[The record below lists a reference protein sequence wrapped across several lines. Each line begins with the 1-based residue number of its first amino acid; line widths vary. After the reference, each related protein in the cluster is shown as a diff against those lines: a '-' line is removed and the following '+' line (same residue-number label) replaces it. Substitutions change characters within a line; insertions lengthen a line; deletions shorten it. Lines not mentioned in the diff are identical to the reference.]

1 VTLSVAFC
9 LRSFDL
15 TATVKFFN
23 IHPKE
28 MRLMQTTAES
38 GISTDRL
45 KEISDLA
52 KRAGDEAVHLRIVE
66 RFISEVER
74 RLLKTV
80 PTIFD
85 IQRVRTALDIL
96 KTLSEEDDIDECL
109 EAEFRL
115 DQEFH
120 LWKELIIERDQ
131 KIETYHFRRLCD
143 SAPYPLEDEV
153 FIALASF
160 YRGVDLTPAT
170 QSKFDLSVTRLFTR
184 PVSGGRREM
193 KGVRS
198 DIAKQVN
205 RLFPQ
210 REGETVSVDEVD
222 SAVLTIEGFT
232 NEALDYEV
240 FEDLVKANI
249 FDRYRAFKREIGSLF
264 FQPEIVAAAIECN
277 IAVGNVF
284 DTLLRSAD
292 EQLSSRLTVDVD
304 LASALHDPSPETRL
318 HINELFRVFFG
329 DNEPSDH
336 AISGDVDYLGK
347 LLSRSASSKPAVDKH
362 PDEQPQIESTSAQG
376 RLAGFLRTLTEARP
390 DTELLLK
397 QMRRSESLR
406 TFDINDFLYSSDG
419 SPDVVCRRALG
430 LILWS
435 LEFRENDLK
444 QSKELTETIQREAT
458 SLLYKAE
465 HLAAKQ
471 QHEIEVSDELNESRL
486 RGVLNALLDS
496 RLRLER
502 SIVRFTNRK
511 IAEVSESTQKVADH
525 SSAAKSNGGLAA
537 VFSRWLIIT
546 LVFVAA
552 VAGIFYFMQQEFGG
566 LVGNNSAL
574 SELDIRTLPQ
584 HEFMKSAYRHEK
596 TIFITV
602 HDSWSQRSADE
613 RKQTISEILEKSGF
627 RFQTVVVMS
636 ESGAILENVSRE
648 GMYLDNGLSQ
658 ASTVKAQ

>member
-1 VTLSVAFC
+1 
-9 LRSFDL
+9 
-15 TATVKFFN
+15 
-23 IHPKE
+23 
-28 MRLMQTTAES
+28 
-38 GISTDRL
+38 
-45 KEISDLA
+45 
-52 KRAGDEAVHLRIVE
+52 
-66 RFISEVER
+66 
-74 RLLKTV
+74 
-80 PTIFD
+80 
-85 IQRVRTALDIL
+85 
-96 KTLSEEDDIDECL
+96 
-109 EAEFRL
+109 
-115 DQEFH
+115 
-120 LWKELIIERDQ
+120 
-131 KIETYHFRRLCD
+131 
-143 SAPYPLEDEV
+143 
-153 FIALASF
+153 
-160 YRGVDLTPAT
+160 
-170 QSKFDLSVTRLFTR
+170 
-184 PVSGGRREM
+184 M
-193 KGVRS
+193 KGLRS
-198 DIAKQVN
+198 DIAKKVA
-205 RLFPQ
+205 RLFT
-210 REGETVSVDEVD
+210 RSEGDVVSVDNVA
-222 SAVLTIEGFT
+222 SAVSTIEGFT
-232 NEALDYEV
+232 NEALDFEV

-249 FDRYRAFKREIGSLF
+249 FDRYRVFKREIGSLF
-264 FQPEIVAAAIECN
+264 FEPEIVAAAIECN

-329 DNEPSDH
+329 ENEPSDH
-336 AISGDVDYLGK
+336 PVSGDVDYLGK
-347 LLSRSASSKPAVDKH
+347 LLSKSASPKPGVAKQ
-362 PDEQPQIESTSAQG
+362 PDEQPQIDTSSAQG
-376 RLAGFLRTLTEARP
+376 RLAPFLRTLTEARP
-390 DTELLLK
+390 DSELLLK

-465 HLAAKQ
+465 HLAAKL

-502 SIVRFTNRK
+502 GIVRFTNRK
-511 IAEVSESTQKVADH
+511 IAEISESTQKGVDQ
-525 SSAAKSNGGLAA
+525 SSAAKSGSGFASI
-537 VFSRWLIIT
+537 FSRWLIIT

-566 LVGNNSAL
+566 LVGSNSAL

-596 TIFITV
+596 TLFITV
-602 HDSWSQRSADE
+602 HDAWSQRPADE
-613 RKQTISEILEKSGF
+613 RRQTISEILEKSGF

-658 ASTVKAQ
+658 ANPISGQ

>member
-1 VTLSVAFC
+1 MMERNML
-9 LRSFDL
+9 
-15 TATVKFFN
+15 
-23 IHPKE
+23 
-28 MRLMQTTAES
+28 TTADA
-38 GISTDRL
+38 GINSERL
-45 KEISDLA
+45 IEVSDLVN
-52 KRAGDEAVHLRIVE
+52 RAGEEAVQLRIVE
-66 RFISEVER
+66 RFLSEVER
-74 RLLKTV
+74 RLLKKM
-80 PTIFD
+80 PSIFD
-85 IQRVRTALDIL
+85 IQRIRTALEIL

-143 SAPYPLEDEV
+143 SAPYPLEDGI

-160 YRGVDLTPAT
+160 YRGLDLTPAT

-184 PVSGGRREM
+184 SVSEGRREM
-193 KGVRS
+193 KGLRS
-198 DIAKQVN
+198 DIAKQVK
-205 RLFPQ
+205 RLFPR
-210 REGETVSVDEVD
+210 REGEVVSVDEAD
-222 SAVLTIEGFT
+222 SAVSTIESFT
-232 NEALDYEV
+232 NEALEYEV

-249 FDRYRAFKREIGSLF
+249 FDRYRVFKREIGPLF
-264 FQPEIVAAAIECN
+264 FEPEIVAAAIECN

-304 LASALHDPSPETRL
+304 IASALHDPTPETRS

-329 DNEPSDH
+329 ENEPSDH
-336 AISGDVDYLGK
+336 TVSGDVDFLGK
-347 LLSRSASSKPAVDKH
+347 LLLKSAASKHNIGGRPN
-362 PDEQPQIESTSAQG
+362 EQPQIDSSSAQG
-376 RLAGFLRTLTEARP
+376 RLAPFLRTLTEARP

-397 QMRRSESLR
+397 LMRRSESLR
-406 TFDINDFLYSSDG
+406 TFDINDFLYSSNG
-419 SPDVVCRRALG
+419 NPDVVCRRALG

-465 HLAAKQ
+465 HLAAKL

-502 SIVRFTNRK
+502 GIVRFTNRK
-511 IAEVSESTQKVADH
+511 IAEVSESTQKGVDQ
-525 SSAAKSNGGLAA
+525 SSAAKSGGFAA
-537 VFSRWLIIT
+537 IFSRWLIIT

-552 VAGIFYFMQQEFGG
+552 VAGIFYFMQKEFGG

-574 SELDIRTLPQ
+574 SELDVRTLPQ

-596 TIFITV
+596 TLFITV
-602 HDSWSQRSADE
+602 RDTWSQRSADE

-648 GMYLDNGLSQ
+648 GMYLDNGLSPANSGSGQ
-658 ASTVKAQ
+658 